1 MGSVEVSVPSE
12 YQGAAVAGL
21 SQRKGLVNSMDG
33 AEYVT
38 IDAEVPLSNM
48 FGYIG
53 DLRSSTQG
61 KGEFSMEYKKHAPVT
76 REKTEELVKAYQEK
90 LAKRKKGPDDD
101 E

>member
-1 MGSVEVSVPSE
+1 
-12 YQGAAVAGL
+12 
-21 SQRKGLVNSMDG
+21 MDG

-61 KGEFSMEYKKHAPVT
+61 KGEFSMEYKKHAAVT
-76 REKTEELVKAYQEK
+76 REKSEELIKKYQEK
-90 LAKRKKGPDDD
+90 QSKKKKGPGDDD
-101 E
+101 DD

>member
-1 MGSVEVSVPSE
+1 
-12 YQGAAVAGL
+12 
-21 SQRKGLVNSMDG
+21 MDG

-61 KGEFSMEYKKHAPVT
+61 KGEFSMEYKHHMPMTQDKQQ
-76 REKTEELVKAYQEK
+76 ELMKAYEE
-90 LAKRKKGPDDD
+90 KRKKGGKAD
-101 E
+101 